1 MVLEID
7 QHSKLLP
14 VLNKDSSSGWIIIV
28 LNLETDI
35 ETIPEESM
43 TNLDFM
49 NRNVETD
56 ETRITVEIFH
66 DREMN
71 WDCLRDCDDS
81 YAEILI
87 QI

>member
-7 QHSKLLP
+7 QHSKFLL

-35 ETIPEESM
+35 ETIPERLM

-71 WDCLRDCDDS
+71 RDCLRDCDDS